1 MLKEKLAFAIQA
13 QLDPHSTIT
22 NDAREV
28 AALCMEVFIEWMEEQ
43 KHPNW
48 VVSSIKRER
57 I

>member
-48 VVSSIKRER
+48 VVSSIKRES